1 MSLENHVTTTADCW
15 SIFKRSYID
24 ITGHWINNSLIR
36 VSCLLGIKRL
46 KGKHTYDVLAK
57 KNGSLYTKFDT
68 NNKISHTITDN
79 VSNFVKSYKVYAV
92 NNKKDYS
99 SRKSNL
105 NAIVNEVIEMS
116 DEKENID

>member
-1 MSLENHVTTTADCW
+1 
-15 SIFKRSYID
+15 
-24 ITGHWINNSLIR
+24 
-36 VSCLLGIKRL
+36 LLYFR
-46 KGKHTYDVLAK
+46 
-57 KNGSLYTKFDT
+57 
-68 NNKISHTITDN
+68 
-79 VSNFVKSYKVYAV
+79 VYAV